1 MLATV
6 RAPVAGL
13 LILGFGLLGNA
24 ADAQE
29 LRSVPRNRTFI
40 SQGWDFY
47 NQVPSPTNFSP
58 YAGVLL
64 HQRNSLHY
72 TVNEMLFYTNHNT
85 NQIIPWQAES
95 YRYNDGFTEITVKI
109 RNGVKWSDGQAFTA
123 DDVVFTIDML
133 KAVAPT
139 LVLSSAIKEW
149 VAKAEAPDPLTV
161 KITLAKPGPRFVQDF
176 LAQGQATR
184 FVVVPKHI
192 WKDQDAKTFGVFDL
206 AKGWPVGTG
215 PYRLVKSDSNA
226 LT

>member
-109 RNGVKWSDGQAFTA
+109 RNGVKSSDGQAFTA
-123 DDVVFTIDML
+123 DHGVFTIDIL
-133 KAVAPT
+133 KAAAPPLLPPSPT
-139 LVLSSAIKEW
+139 NAWSSHSYR
-149 VAKAEAPDPLTV
+149 PLPPPPQ
-161 KITLAKPGPRFVQDF
+161 I
-176 LAQGQATR
+176 
-184 FVVVPKHI
+184 
-192 WKDQDAKTFGVFDL
+192 
-206 AKGWPVGTG
+206 
-215 PYRLVKSDSNA
+215 
-226 LT
+226 